1 MFTDPTL
8 LALASGAS
16 RLALNYALWR
26 RFGVTLSVPQALAA
40 ALVILAGLPGVLRPL
55 PWPLPRPLPWPLPLP
70 RPFPADLDGCLGLE
84 GFLDIII

>member
-55 PWPLPRPLPWPLPLP
+55 PWPLPLSVT
-70 RPFPADLDGCLGLE
+70 LGL
-84 GFLDIII
+84 LCPDLLLRRS

>member
-40 ALVILAGLPGVLRPL
+40 ALVILAGLPAVLRPL
-55 PWPLPRPLPWPLPLP
+55 PWPLPLSVT
-70 RPFPADLDGCLGLE
+70 LGL
-84 GFLDIII
+84 LSPDLLLRRS

>member
-55 PWPLPRPLPWPLPLP
+55 PWPLPLSVT
-70 RPFPADLDGCLGLE
+70 LGL
-84 GFLDIII
+84 LSPDLLLRRS